1 MNFIWPL
8 MVNLGP
14 SLKAVLFSSDQ
25 RATHG
30 VQFYLVQCIQES
42 YVCRALGIPQ
52 QQLILDGFPAPV
64 LEEGGCVVMPYCD
77 NSHVLSFDEQICSNT
92 CENAKQDLRQLGFTV
107 HEEESANTHFKTLGV
122 VDGDC
127 GEVRTTVKRL
137 WALMLAFEH
146 IAYHKVHPDV
156 VQRLLGHAMVVCTM
170 NRYGM
175 CIFRHLYDVVQLG
188 GGARFLN
195 LQAKSEWLNFVGLIP
210 MLFSSMRRQWSL
222 LLTVLMPP

>member
-1 MNFIWPL
+1 M
-8 MVNLGP
+8 G
-14 SLKAVLFSSDQ
+14 FSWS
-25 RATHG
+25 
-30 VQFYLVQCIQES
+30 FYLVQCIHES
-42 YVCRALGIPQ
+42 SVCRALGIPQ

-77 NSHVLSFDEQICSNT
+77 NSHVLSFDEQICNNT

-107 HEEESANTHFKTLGV
+107 HEEESANTHFKTLGGV

-137 WALMLAFEH
+137 WALILAFEH
-146 IAYHKVHPDV
+146 MAYHKVHPDV

-175 CIFRHLYDVVQLG
+175 CIFRHCMTLCSLAE
-188 GGARFLN
+188 AR
-195 LQAKSEWLNFVGLIP
+195 V
-210 MLFSSMRRQWSL
+210 SSTSKRK
-222 LLTVLMPP
+222 VNG